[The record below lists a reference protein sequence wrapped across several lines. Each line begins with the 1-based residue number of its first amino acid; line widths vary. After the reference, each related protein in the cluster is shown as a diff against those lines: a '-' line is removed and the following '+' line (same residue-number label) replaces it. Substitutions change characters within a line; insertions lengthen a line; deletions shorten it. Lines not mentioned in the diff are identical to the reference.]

1 MQLLFI
7 IDAQQGV
14 KRTHEDSY
22 SSHGSTRD
30 SRDEYRDE
38 YRRDSYNRRDRG
50 GRYDDY
56 GRDSKRAAYD
66 GGSSRP
72 ECNFI

>member
-1 MQLLFI
+1 M
-7 IDAQQGV
+7 
-14 KRTHEDSY
+14 HEDSY

-30 SRDEYRDE
+30 NRDDYRDD
-38 YRRDSYNRRDRG
+38 YRRDSYNRRDR

-72 ECNFI
+72 ECNIFKLAKVKL